1 MTTFVSQLPYTC
13 FHAKQKFS
21 FLSGGIIPGSTIQL
35 KKKSAIT
42 MKKGADN
49 QPRTVETKKLVSYA
63 EKAKIAR
70 KQEELHDVHVLT
82 NPYSKLNQTIPGWE
96 ERTGF
101 YIVRPEDE
109 AD

>member
-1 MTTFVSQLPYTC
+1 
-13 FHAKQKFS
+13 
-21 FLSGGIIPGSTIQL
+21 
-35 KKKSAIT
+35 

-49 QPRTVETKKLVSYA
+49 QARVIEAKKLISYA
-63 EKAKIAR
+63 EKAKIAQR
-70 KQEELHDVHVLT
+70 QEELHDVHVLT
-82 NPYSKLNQTIPGWE
+82 NPYKKLNQTIPCWE

>member
-1 MTTFVSQLPYTC
+1 MQNKNFL
-13 FHAKQKFS
+13 

-35 KKKSAIT
+35 KKKSTIT